1 MSAALLVI
9 LATIIIAAAVGVYA
23 GSRVKMNLENWTVAG
38 RRFGV
43 IIIWLLMAGEIYT
56 TFTFLGAS
64 GWAYSRGAPTFYIL
78 IYGTL
83 AYTVSF
89 FILPAIWNVGKQKG
103 LHTQPDFFVFRYES
117 RTLGIIVAAIGVL
130 SILPYLQLQ
139 LTGLGLIV
147 EVASEGAIGS
157 NEAILLSFVLT
168 CLFVYTSGLRGT
180 AWVSVIKDL
189 MMILAVAVV
198 GIGVP
203 HIYFGGFGQ
212 MFRLLM
218 EKHPTHLVF
227 PGATAN
233 MDTIWVMSTVLLTG
247 LGFYMWPHVFASAFS
262 AKSAATIKR
271 NAVIMPFYQIPIL
284 LVIMVGFTAL
294 LVIPGLKNGDMAFLE
309 LVRQTYPSWFLG
321 FVGAAGAV
329 TAMVPS
335 SVLVLFAATLL
346 AKNIYKEGFA
356 PRATEETVLRL
367 SRLLVLVIMVAALV
381 LAFYFPQALV
391 NLLLIGYDGVSQF
404 FPGVVLGLF
413 WKGVK
418 RRGVFLGLVGGFTLA
433 AALVLSGQDP
443 FLGMNAGFVALLAN
457 TLMTVAGS
465 VGLKAKTEKKLSAQ
479 FNNVA
484 VEEPKN

>member
-9 LATIIIAAAVGVYA
+9 LATIIVAAAVGVYA
-23 GSRVKMNLENWTVAG
+23 GSQVKMNLENWTVAG

-43 IIIWLLMAGEIYT
+43 IIMWLLMAGEIYT

-89 FILPAIWNVGKQKG
+89 FILPAIWNIGKQKG

-147 EVASEGAIGS
+147 EVASEGAIDS
-157 NEAILLSFVLT
+157 NEAILLSFILT

-189 MMILAVAVV
+189 MMILAVVVV

-212 MFRLLM
+212 MFRQLM
-218 EKHPTHLVF
+218 EKHPAHLVF

-233 MDTIWVMSTVLLTG
+233 MDTLWVMSTVLLTG

-356 PRATEETVLRL
+356 PRATEEAVLRL
-367 SRLLVLVIMVAALV
+367 SRLLVLVIMVVALL

-433 AALVLSGQDP
+433 AALVFSGQDP
-443 FLGMNAGFVALLAN
+443 FLGMNAGFVALLVN

-465 VGLKAKTEKKLSAQ
+465 VDLKAKREKKLSSQ
-479 FNNVA
+479 SNKVA
-484 VEEPKN
+484 VKEPKN